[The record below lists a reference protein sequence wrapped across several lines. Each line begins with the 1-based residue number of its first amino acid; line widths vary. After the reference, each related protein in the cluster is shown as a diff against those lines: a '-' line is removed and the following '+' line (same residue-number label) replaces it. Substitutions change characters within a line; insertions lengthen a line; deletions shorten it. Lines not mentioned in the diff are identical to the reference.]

1 MQLNKMTTRR
11 WHLINYLVWREVVW
25 GLITLEESFNGNG
38 PMGQPGPPWT
48 HLETRMELLDG
59 PQLYDLPMKISL
71 QDCIAFIIAPAC
83 HVNAVSLRQI
93 IRHSDCICF
102 ALAVTLASAMCRSRG
117 LLPKLRTYQPQSRN
131 LRHLHHLRHLRQQR
145 SFNALK
151 PSRNML
157 SAADDS
163 LPARAFPSCTFPS
176 GRSPRRQRNQRRPRR
191 QRKEG
196 AIEKTKETGTAL
208 ETEGGSCTRCLIVA

>member
-1 MQLNKMTTRR
+1 
-11 WHLINYLVWREVVW
+11 
-25 GLITLEESFNGNG
+25 
-38 PMGQPGPPWT
+38 MGQPGPPWT

-102 ALAVTLASAMCRSRG
+102 ALAVALASAMCRSRG

-131 LRHLHHLRHLRQQR
+131 LRHIRHLRHLRPFCRCQ
-145 SFNALK
+145 SH
-151 PSRNML
+151 
-157 SAADDS
+157 
-163 LPARAFPSCTFPS
+163 PSCSCPS
-176 GRSPRRQRNQRRPRR
+176 PRRTRLTRSPRRTRKTRRTRKARMTRNTRRPRR
-191 QRKEG
+191 QRKDER
-196 AIEKTKETGTAL
+196 T
-208 ETEGGSCTRCLIVA
+208 SP